1 MAVCDL
7 YNREKAKIGEVEL
20 NDSVFKTDYEGKEV
34 LIYEVIKARM
44 AAWRSGTHATKT
56 YATISGGNSKPF
68 KQKGTGRARRG
79 TMRASTLRGGA
90 KAFSPQPRD
99 YAMKVNSKKRKAAVR
114 AVLSERF
121 ATERLFVV
129 DNFLFDIPK
138 TKEAYNLFRN
148 IWNLD
153 SAIVVCGMQKEEN
166 FIRSVENLRDYNWI
180 DCSEVNLYDI
190 MNYKNIILTEE
201 AAKHLNEVLA

>member
-7 YNREKAKIGEVEL
+7 YNREKNKIGEIEL

-34 LIYEVIKARM
+34 LVHEVIKARM
-44 AAWRSGTHATKT
+44 AAWRAGTHATKT
-56 YATISGGNSKPF
+56 YNTISGGNSKPF

-99 YAMKVNSKKRKAAVR
+99 YTIKVNAKKRKAAVR

-129 DNFLFDIPK
+129 DKFLFDAPK
-138 TKEAYNLFRN
+138 TKDAFNMFKN
-148 IWNLD
+148 VWNLE
-153 SAIVVCGMQKEEN
+153 SAIVICGMQKEEN
-166 FIRSVENLRDYNWI
+166 FVRSVENLRDYNWI

-201 AAKHLNEVLA
+201 AAKHLNEVLG